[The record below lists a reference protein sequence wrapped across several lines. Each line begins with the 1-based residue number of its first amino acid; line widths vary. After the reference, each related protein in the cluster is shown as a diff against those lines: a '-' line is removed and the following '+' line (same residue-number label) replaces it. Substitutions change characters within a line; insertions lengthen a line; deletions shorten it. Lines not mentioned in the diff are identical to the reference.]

1 MFNDQYGLTKAVL
14 DGAKTMTRRI
24 AYGGEISKPNFGICL
39 EGKDKGKAYL
49 CDGECV
55 TAKSKYA
62 IGEVVAVAQSYKNIA
77 GSRTWINS
85 EHMGISAK
93 YAMSL
98 KGWEN
103 KMFVKSSLMP
113 RRIKITDIKVERLQD
128 ISDEDC
134 LKEGIIKNESG
145 FPDVFYFFD
154 NAQSLWNGFPSAS
167 EAYSIL
173 IDKVS
178 GKGTWER
185 NPWVFA
191 YSFELACASFA
202 QRQ

>member
-1 MFNDQYGLTKAVL
+1 MKKIMFNDQYGLTKAVL
-14 DGAKTMTRRI
+14 DEAKTMTRRI

-191 YSFELACASFA
+191 YSFNLVK
-202 QRQ
+202 